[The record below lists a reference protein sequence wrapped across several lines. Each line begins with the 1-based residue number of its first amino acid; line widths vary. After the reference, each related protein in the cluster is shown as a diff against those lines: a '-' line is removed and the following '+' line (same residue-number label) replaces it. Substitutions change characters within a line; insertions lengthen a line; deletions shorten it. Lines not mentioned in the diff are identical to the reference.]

1 MSWFRLYQE
10 DAEFALM
17 VAAIFQIRSL
27 FAKKHQDSW
36 SLKDGA
42 GRKLEISYTCQAGY
56 LPLATVG
63 GLPANPDYL
72 P

>member
-17 VAAIFQIRSL
+17 VATVQ
-27 FAKKHQDSW
+27 QQGSW

-42 GRKLEISYTCQAGY
+42 GRKLEIGYTCQAGY

-63 GLPANPDYL
+63 SLPAGWDYL